1 MVSRP
6 SDITG
11 MNGNRKV
18 EAMTK
23 RRHRAAA
30 CALLLV
36 ASLGAYRS
44 ASAADAYPTRA
55 VTILAP
61 FAAGSGTDTAAR
73 IIAQVLQDALGQPF
87 VVENRVGVN
96 GLLAGNAAAHAKPD
110 GYTLLFTTNSTHS
123 VVYGLYKSVPYDPIK
138 DFTPVARIGSF
149 PSFVAVNP
157 ALPIHSMQDLV
168 AYAKANPGK
177 LSYGV
182 GNSTGQIV
190 GEAIKNR
197 AGIDIVRVNYRS
209 NPAAVTDL
217 VAGHIQMMIPDFTTG
232 LPQVQSGK
240 VRPLAVLTRNRNP
253 RVPDVPT
260 LHETIMPGYDLLA
273 WAGMFGPAGLPPEV
287 VKALADPVQKALAMP
302 EMVERLRNS
311 GTEVYWIGPQEF
323 DAFVKSEL
331 VKWTAAIKEAG
342 IEPQ

>member
-1 MVSRP
+1 
-6 SDITG
+6 
-11 MNGNRKV
+11 
-18 EAMTK
+18 MTK
-23 RRHRAAA
+23 SGHGAAA
-30 CALLLV
+30 GVLFLAACL
-36 ASLGAYRS
+36 SIGQS
-44 ASAADAYPTRA
+44 ASGAETYPTRA

-73 IIAQVLQDALGQPF
+73 IVAQVLQDALGQPF
-87 VVENRVGVN
+87 VVENRVGAN
-96 GLLAGNAAAHAKPD
+96 GLLAGNAVARAKPD

-138 DFTPVARIGSF
+138 DFTPIARIGSF

-157 ALPIHSMQDLV
+157 ALPIHSMQELV
-168 AYAKANPGK
+168 AYAKSNPGK

-190 GEAIKNR
+190 GEGIKNR
-197 AGIDIVRVNYRS
+197 TGIDIVRVNYRS

-217 VAGHIQMMIPDFTTG
+217 VAGHIQMMVPDFTTG
-232 LPQVQSGK
+232 MPQLQVDK
-240 VRPLAVLTRNRNP
+240 IRALAVLTRNRNP
-253 RVPDVPT
+253 RLPNVPT

-287 VKALADPVQKALAMP
+287 VKALADAVQKALATP
-302 EMVERLRNS
+302 EIPEKLRNS